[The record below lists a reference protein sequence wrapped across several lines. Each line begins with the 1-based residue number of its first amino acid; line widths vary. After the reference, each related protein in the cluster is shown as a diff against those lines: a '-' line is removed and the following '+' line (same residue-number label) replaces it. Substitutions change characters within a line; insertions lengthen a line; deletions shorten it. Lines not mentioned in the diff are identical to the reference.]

1 MRRRSTPVHLAVF
14 GLIVSLT
21 ACDAREQIEEIL
33 RDPTTHELY
42 AASLRRA
49 GLGGNAVARTWAIA
63 AQDAMERPLG
73 VELPFR
79 EEGFLD
85 PTEPRALVFALEAE
99 RGQRI
104 AIDVSMDAVESGRV
118 FVDLFR
124 SPADSSEAPFHEAD
138 LSEGAERLEY
148 RVPRSGEF
156 LVRVQP
162 ELLHGGSYVV
172 EINVLPTL
180 AFPVEG
186 KDEGAILSQ
195 YGASREG
202 GRRQHRG
209 VDIFADR
216 GTPALAAA
224 AGRVSRVD
232 TTNLGGYVVWVRD
245 DIDNRNL
252 YYAHLH
258 EQLVREG
265 DRVEIG
271 DTVGLV
277 GNTGNARTTPPHL
290 HFGIYQRR
298 RGALDPWWFI
308 LPQDSVASLPAGD
321 GPQPGSWLRTAANGV
336 RVRVAPSGRAET
348 IRELDR
354 DAPVRVMGRVA
365 GWLRVQ
371 LPDKVEGYA
380 PARSLG
386 SLVSPVRV
394 TTLAV
399 GTPVRTLPRADAPV
413 LRSLDDSA
421 VDVQGIY
428 GDYALVLEEDGSEGW
443 VAFQDS

>member
-1 MRRRSTPVHLAVF
+1 MRRRSTPV
-14 GLIVSLT
+14 LIVLGVSAWLT
-21 ACDAREQIEEIL
+21 ACDTREQIEEIL

-42 AASLRRA
+42 AASLRKA
-49 GLGGNAVARTWAIA
+49 GLADNAVARTWALA

-73 VELPFR
+73 VDLPFR

-85 PTEPRALVFALEAE
+85 PTEPRALVFAVDAE
-99 RGQRI
+99 RGQRL
-104 AIDVSMDAVESGRV
+104 AVDVSMDAVVSGRV

-124 SPADSSEAPFHEAD
+124 SPSDSAEAPFHEAD
-138 LSEGAERLEY
+138 LSEGSERLEY
-148 RVPRSGEF
+148 RVPRSGRF

-162 ELLHGGSYVV
+162 EILHGGSYVV
-172 EINVLPTL
+172 EIQVLPTL

-186 KDEGAILSQ
+186 KDQGAILSR
-195 YGASREG
+195 YGVSREG

-209 VDIFADR
+209 VDIFANR

-245 DIDNRNL
+245 DIDNSNL
-252 YYAHLH
+252 YYAHLDR
-258 EQLVREG
+258 QLVREG

-298 RGALDPWWFI
+298 RGALDPWYFI
-308 LPQDSVASLPAGD
+308 HPQDSVASLPAAG
-321 GPQPGSWLRTAANGV
+321 GPEPGSWLRTAASGV
-336 RVRVAPSGRAET
+336 RVRFAPNGRAET

-354 DAPVRVMGRVA
+354 DTPVRVMGRVA

-380 PARSLG
+380 AERSLG
-386 SLVSPVRV
+386 ALGSPVRV
-394 TTLAV
+394 TTMAV
-399 GTPVRTLPRADAPV
+399 GTPVRTLPRPDAPV

-428 GDYALVLEEDGSEGW
+428 GDYALVLEDDGSEGW